1 MRIHQTRTWTWLSA
15 TTIALAALI
24 TAPVGGQPAA
34 PPTKAPV
41 HAKAVTRLLIR
52 NAMVVYGNAKP
63 AFGPVD
69 ILVQDG
75 LIARVGR
82 TPANE
87 APPDAVIDAAGKYV
101 LPGFVNAHM
110 HLQDER
116 GGVAQPFQ
124 YEANLLLACGVTT
137 VRDVGSDIEKAKQWR
152 ADSAAHT
159 LVAPRI
165 LIYTPSW
172 RGRGAGPETPQTVRD
187 GVRWAKAA
195 GADGLKIFGID
206 RDLLVAA
213 LDEAHAQNMRTATH
227 IAVEE
232 TTAKDFAELGVTSI
246 EHFYGVADAALDGI
260 QDFPANHN
268 ASNEVHRFGRAGE
281 LYLQHNLNRE
291 KLSGVLDLMVANRV
305 AWVPTLSIYSAS
317 RDLVRAQNLPWYADY
332 LHPTME
338 AYWKPDMRNHGSYFL
353 GWTNTQEV
361 RWKHDYQVWMGALR
375 EFALKGGLVAT
386 GDDAGFIYSLYG
398 FGLLYELEL
407 MEEAGFHPL
416 EVIRNATVNGATL
429 LGLEDRLGRIR
440 PGFIADLL
448 VVNGNPLENLHVLNP
463 FGTDVVTLNG
473 TPVSNYDSL
482 VPGDARLKVAR
493 GGGIEWTIKD
503 GIPYHVPQLMKET
516 REMVA
521 QARAERAKRPA
532 R

>member
-1 MRIHQTRTWTWLSA
+1 
-15 TTIALAALI
+15 
-24 TAPVGGQPAA
+24 
-34 PPTKAPV
+34 
-41 HAKAVTRLLIR
+41 
-52 NAMVVYGNAKP
+52 
-63 AFGPVD
+63 
-69 ILVQDG
+69 
-75 LIARVGR
+75 
-82 TPANE
+82 
-87 APPDAVIDAAGKYV
+87 
-101 LPGFVNAHM
+101 
-110 HLQDER
+110 
-116 GGVAQPFQ
+116 
-124 YEANLLLACGVTT
+124 
-137 VRDVGSDIEKAKQWR
+137 
-152 ADSAAHT
+152 
-159 LVAPRI
+159 
-165 LIYTPSW
+165 
-172 RGRGAGPETPQTVRD
+172 
-187 GVRWAKAA
+187 
-195 GADGLKIFGID
+195 
-206 RDLLVAA
+206 
-213 LDEAHAQNMRTATH
+213 MRTATH

-246 EHFYGVADAALDGI
+246 EHFYGIADAALDGI

-291 KLSGVLDLMVANRV
+291 KLSGVLDLMIANRV

-338 AYWKPDMRNHGSYFL
+338 EYWKPDMRNHGSYFL

-361 RWKHDYQVWMGALR
+361 RWKQGYQVWMAALR

-429 LGLEDRLGRIR
+429 LGLDDRLGRIR

-448 VVNGNPLENLHVLNP
+448 VVNGNPLDNLHVLNP
-463 FGTDVVTLNG
+463 YGTDVVTLNG

-482 VPGDARLKVAR
+482 VPGDPRLKVAR

-503 GIPYHVPQLMKET
+503 GIPYHVPQLLKET

-521 QARAERAKRPA
+521 QARVERAKRPA